1 MPADTI
7 DFSTP
12 DASRY
17 SLVLGLEM
25 VGRDDLDCR
34 VELNTKGQSP
44 GTYKTIVTIY
54 STQQDYKLRRSELT
68 IKMT

>member
-17 SLVLGLEM
+17 SLVLGLG
-25 VGRDDLDCR
+25 V
-34 VELNTKGQSP
+34 
-44 GTYKTIVTIY
+44 
-54 STQQDYKLRRSELT
+54 RSYRNNDT
-68 IKMT
+68 GPKMWALCETAEEPLLAGV